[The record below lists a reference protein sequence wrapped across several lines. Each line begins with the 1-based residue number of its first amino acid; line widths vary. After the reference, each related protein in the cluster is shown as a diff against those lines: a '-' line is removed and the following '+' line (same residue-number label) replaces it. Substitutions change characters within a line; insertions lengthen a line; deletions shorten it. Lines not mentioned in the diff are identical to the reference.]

1 MLCFAHVTFLFV
13 CLVLN
18 VSRGCLCE
26 FITSPGCILLS
37 PNSPDQSRLVVC
49 LFIVCLFIVRLFIC
63 IPRGAWSHLVTCIS
77 AQVEEAQAEGEKQ
90 VGELDKQEQENN
102 DEREALLQQELEIF
116 AAKLNASVRA
126 PCLWPL
132 F

>member
-1 MLCFAHVTFLFV
+1 MT
-13 CLVLN
+13 
-18 VSRGCLCE
+18 
-26 FITSPGCILLS
+26 
-37 PNSPDQSRLVVC
+37 
-49 LFIVCLFIVRLFIC
+49 
-63 IPRGAWSHLVTCIS
+63 

-126 PCLWPL
+126 PCLFRNARIYGILKKAPVHMFSLSRAWSWNL
-132 F
+132 SI